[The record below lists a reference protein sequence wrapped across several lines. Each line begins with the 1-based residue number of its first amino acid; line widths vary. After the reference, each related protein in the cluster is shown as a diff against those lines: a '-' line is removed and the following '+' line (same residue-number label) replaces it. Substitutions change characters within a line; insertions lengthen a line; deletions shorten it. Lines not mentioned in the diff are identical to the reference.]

1 MLQNIFYI
9 AICSVLLLAVLTVDK
24 ILLPHSIGTKLQGL
38 YHETQLASISRMLSS
53 PCSDSH
59 QIVSDYS
66 DKRVNQER
74 NAALSISPTRGVFKV
89 GDEFFIAVLLDS
101 PYRAMNAAEAKI
113 MFPPDSLEVL
123 HISTKASLFDLWVK
137 EPTFSNEDGTIVFV
151 GGLPNPGF
159 LGTQGL
165 IMEIVFRVRRGGNAK
180 LVIRDAEI
188 LANDGFGTSIFKES
202 RGAVYTLVSNGQ
214 KP

>member
-9 AICSVLLLAVLTVDK
+9 AIGSALLLAVLTVDK
-24 ILLPHSIGTKLQGL
+24 ILLPRSIGTGLQGS
-38 YHETQLASISRMLSS
+38 YYETQLASISRSLSF

-59 QIVSDYS
+59 QTVSAHS
-66 DKRVNQER
+66 GSRAQQRES
-74 NAALSISPTRGVFKV
+74 AALSLWPASGVFMV
-89 GDEFFIAVLLDS
+89 GDEFSVAVLLDS
-101 PYRAMNAAEAKI
+101 PQKAMNAAEAKI
-113 MFPPDSLEVL
+113 IFPPDTLEVL
-123 HISTKASLFDLWVK
+123 NISIKASLFSLWIK
-137 EPTFSNEDGTIVFV
+137 EPIFSNKGGTIVFV

-165 IMEIVFRVRRGGNAK
+165 IMEIVFRVKRGGNAE
-180 LVIRDAEI
+180 LAIRDAEI

-202 RGAVYTLVSNGQ
+202 RGAAYTSTGNRQ